1 MHPKA
6 GVLQTLDPVSQAAAA
21 PPVVV
26 DLPRFAACARLTLF
40 RLALASRARVRQR
53 EVQVIRARWGRLT
66 LAVADLPAPII
77 ALRRV
82 DTVAVQRAVGV
93 EPLID
98 QSRMSS
104 RNAMAAPALSP
115 LPLTFPRTFKHRFG
129 QGSGVRAWLAVFP

>member
-1 MHPKA
+1 MPPETGA
-6 GVLQTLDPVSQAAAA
+6 LQTLDPASQSPAG
-21 PPVVV
+21 PPVAVK
-26 DLPRFAACARLTLF
+26 LPRSAAWAGLTWV

-53 EVQVIRARWGRLT
+53 EMHVIRARWGRLT

-104 RNAMAAPALSP
+104 RSAMAAPALSP
-115 LPLTFPRTFKHRFG
+115 LPLTFPRAFKHQFG
-129 QGSGVRAWLAVFP
+129 QGSGVRAWLAAFP